1 MEQASNNHFP
11 KNSTACPNGSEEW
24 GEKKA
29 SPAGRGREGAKR
41 LVSLDLLRGLTVA
54 MMILVNNGYGE
65 SFSQLRHKEWNGMTV
80 CDLVFPFFLFMVGIS
95 TYLSLRKTQFQATT
109 AVLQKIFKRA
119 VLLFLIGL
127 GINWFDHAIGGD
139 VLCFGHLRIW
149 AVMQR
154 IALCYLAASLFAVYA
169 NHKYTI
175 PTIVA
180 LLAVYTLI
188 ITLGNGYAY
197 DAEANILAQADLR
210 LFGYDHLYHKSPVDP
225 EGLLSTIPAIAHTLI
240 GLLCGKLVCS
250 KVSPKEKVRNI
261 FIFGALLTIAGFA
274 LSLWLPLNK
283 RIWSPSYV
291 LATCGLAMLL
301 LSLIIKAEKRF
312 PSLFLS
318 PLRYESE
325 QARAQEGRGGSLV
338 VVPLLVFGMNPLFLY
353 VLSELMAIVFGHFG
367 ISTLIFDTIHSVVSA
382 PKWASLCY
390 AFTFVLLNWL
400 VGYVLYRKK
409 VFIKL

>member
-11 KNSTACPNGSEEW
+11 KNSTACPNGSEER

-240 GLLCGKLVCS
+240 GFLCGKLVCS

-301 LSLIIKAEKRF
+301 LSLIIKIEQTT
-312 PSLFLS
+312 
-318 PLRYESE
+318 PLIQRDG
-325 QARAQEGRGGSLV
+325 QGGGSAV
-338 VVPLLVFGMNPLFLY
+338 VVAFLVFGMNPLFLY

-367 ISTLIFDTIHSVVSA
+367 ISEWLFNSIHSVVSA

-390 AFTFVLLNWL
+390 ALTFVFINWL
-400 VGYVLYRKK
+400 VGYILYRKK
-409 VFIKL
+409 IFIKI

>member
-1 MEQASNNHFP
+1 MEQASNNHFR
-11 KNSTACPNGSEEW
+11 KNSTACPNGSEER

-29 SPAGRGREGAKR
+29 SPAGRCREGAKR

-65 SFSQLRHKEWNGMTV
+65 SFSHLRHKEWNGMTV

-169 NHKYTI
+169 NHKY

-240 GLLCGKLVCS
+240 GFLCGKLVCS

-301 LSLIIKAEKRF
+301 LSLIAKIEH
-312 PSLFLS
+312 ST
-318 PLRYESE
+318 PLLHR
-325 QARAQEGRGGSLV
+325 EGQGGGSLV
-338 VVPLLVFGMNPLFLY
+338 AVPLLVFGMNPLFLY

>member
-1 MEQASNNHFP
+1 MTTN
-11 KNSTACPNGSEEW
+11 
-24 GEKKA
+24 KKQ
-29 SPAGRGREGAKR
+29 R

-65 SFSQLRHKEWNGMTV
+65 SFSQLRHVKWNGMTV

-95 TYLSLRKTQFQATT
+95 TYLSLRKTQFQATPY
-109 AVLQKIFKRA
+109 VLRKIFKRA

-149 AVMQR
+149 AVLQR
-154 IALCYLAASLFAVYA
+154 IALCYLAASLFAIYA

-175 PTIVA
+175 PTIVG
-180 LLAVYTLI
+180 LLVIYILI
-188 ITLGNGYAY
+188 ITLGNGYAF
-197 DAEANILAQADLR
+197 DAEANILAQVDLH

-225 EGLLSTIPAIAHTLI
+225 EGLVSTIPAIAHTLI
-240 GLLCGKLVCS
+240 GFLCGKLVCS

-261 FIFGALLTIAGFA
+261 FIFGLLLTIAGFA

-283 RIWSPSYV
+283 RIWSPSFV

-301 LSLIIKAEKRF
+301 LALIMKIEQWA
-312 PSLFLS
+312 PSS
-318 PLRYESE
+318 MNK
-325 QARAQEGRGGSLV
+325 GGWV
-338 VVPLLVFGMNPLFLY
+338 ILLVFGMNPLFLY
-353 VLSELMAIVFGHFG
+353 VLSEFMAIIFGHFG
-367 ISTLIFDTIHSVVSA
+367 ISTIIFDSIHSVVSA

-390 AFTFVLLNWL
+390 ALTFVLLNWL

-409 VFIKL
+409 IFIKI

>member
-65 SFSQLRHKEWNGMTV
+65 SFEQLRHKEWNGMTV

-109 AVLQKIFKRA
+109 AVLKKIFKRA

-240 GLLCGKLVCS
+240 GFLCGKLVCS

-301 LSLIIKAEKRF
+301 LSLIIKIEQTT
-312 PSLFLS
+312 
-318 PLRYESE
+318 PLIQRDG
-325 QARAQEGRGGSLV
+325 QGGGSAV
-338 VVPLLVFGMNPLFLY
+338 AVAFLVFGMNPLFLY
-353 VLSELMAIVFGHFG
+353 VLSELMAIEFGHFG
-367 ISTLIFDTIHSVVSA
+367 ISEWLFNSIHSVVSA

-390 AFTFVLLNWL
+390 ALTFVFINWL
-400 VGYVLYRKK
+400 VGYILYRKK
-409 VFIKL
+409 IFIKI

>member
-1 MEQASNNHFP
+1 MTTN
-11 KNSTACPNGSEEW
+11 
-24 GEKKA
+24 KKQ
-29 SPAGRGREGAKR
+29 R

-80 CDLVFPFFLFMVGIS
+80 CDLVFPFFLFMMGIS
-95 TYLSLRKTQFQATT
+95 TYLSLRKTQFQATPY
-109 AVLQKIFKRA
+109 VLRKVFKRT

-127 GINWFDHAIGGD
+127 AINWFDHAIGGD

-149 AVMQR
+149 AVLQR

-175 PTIVA
+175 PTIVG
-180 LLAVYTLI
+180 LLVVYILI
-188 ITLGNGYAY
+188 ITLGNGYAF
-197 DAEANILAQADLR
+197 DAEANILAQVDLR

-225 EGLLSTIPAIAHTLI
+225 EGLVSTIPAIAHTLI
-240 GLLCGKLVCS
+240 GFLCGKLVCS
-250 KVSPKEKVRNI
+250 KVSPREKVRNI
-261 FIFGALLTIAGFA
+261 FIFGLLLTIAGFA

-283 RIWSPSYV
+283 RIWSPSFV

-301 LSLIIKAEKRF
+301 LALIMKIEQWA
-312 PSLFLS
+312 PSS
-318 PLRYESE
+318 MNK
-325 QARAQEGRGGSLV
+325 GGWV
-338 VVPLLVFGMNPLFLY
+338 VLLVFGMNPLFLY
-353 VLSELMAIVFGHFG
+353 VLSEFMAIIFGHFG
-367 ISTLIFDTIHSVVSA
+367 ISTIIFDSIHSVVSA

-390 AFTFVLLNWL
+390 ALTFVLLNWL

-409 VFIKL
+409 IFIKI

>member
-11 KNSTACPNGSEEW
+11 KNSTACPNGSEER

-240 GLLCGKLVCS
+240 GFLCGKLVCS

-261 FIFGALLTIAGFA
+261 FIFGALLTVAGFA

-283 RIWSPSYV
+283 RIWSPSFV

-301 LSLIIKAEKRF
+301 LSLIIKIEQTT
-312 PSLFLS
+312 
-318 PLRYESE
+318 PLLQRDG
-325 QARAQEGRGGSLV
+325 QGGGSAV
-338 VVPLLVFGMNPLFLY
+338 AVAFLVFGMNPLFLY

-367 ISTLIFDTIHSVVSA
+367 ISEWLFNSIHSVVSA

-390 AFTFVLLNWL
+390 ALTFVFINWL
-400 VGYVLYRKK
+400 VGYILYRKK
-409 VFIKL
+409 IFIKI

>member
-188 ITLGNGYAY
+188 IMLGNGYAY

-240 GLLCGKLVCS
+240 GFLCGKLVCS

-301 LSLIIKAEKRF
+301 LSLIIKIEQTT
-312 PSLFLS
+312 
-318 PLRYESE
+318 PLIQRDG
-325 QARAQEGRGGSLV
+325 QGGGSAV
-338 VVPLLVFGMNPLFLY
+338 VVAFLVFGMNPLFLY

-367 ISTLIFDTIHSVVSA
+367 ISEWLFNSIHSVVSA

-390 AFTFVLLNWL
+390 ALTFVFINWL
-400 VGYVLYRKK
+400 VGYILYRKK
-409 VFIKL
+409 IFIKI

>member
-11 KNSTACPNGSEEW
+11 KNSTACPNGSEER

-240 GLLCGKLVCS
+240 GFLCGKLVCS

-301 LSLIIKAEKRF
+301 LSLIIKIEQTT
-312 PSLFLS
+312 
-318 PLRYESE
+318 PLIQRDG
-325 QARAQEGRGGSLV
+325 QGGGSAV
-338 VVPLLVFGMNPLFLY
+338 AVAFLVFGMNPLFLY

-367 ISTLIFDTIHSVVSA
+367 ISEWLFNSIHSVVSA

-390 AFTFVLLNWL
+390 ALTFVFINWL
-400 VGYVLYRKK
+400 VGYILYRKK
-409 VFIKL
+409 IFIKI

>member
-1 MEQASNNHFP
+1 MEQASNNHFR
-11 KNSTACPNGSEEW
+11 KNSTDCPNGSEER

-29 SPAGRGREGAKR
+29 SPAGRCREGAKR

-65 SFSQLRHKEWNGMTV
+65 SFSHLRHKEWNGMTV

-240 GLLCGKLVCS
+240 GFLCGKLVCS

-301 LSLIIKAEKRF
+301 LSLIAKIEH
-312 PSLFLS
+312 ST
-318 PLRYESE
+318 PLLHR
-325 QARAQEGRGGSLV
+325 EGQGGGSLV
-338 VVPLLVFGMNPLFLY
+338 AVPLLVFGMNPLFLY

>member
-95 TYLSLRKTQFQATT
+95 TYLSLRKTQFQPTPY
-109 AVLQKIFKRA
+109 VLRKILKRA

-127 GINWFDHAIGGD
+127 GINWFDHAISGD

-240 GLLCGKLVCS
+240 GFLCGKLVCS

-301 LSLIIKAEKRF
+301 LSLIIKIEQTT
-312 PSLFLS
+312 
-318 PLRYESE
+318 PLIQRDG
-325 QARAQEGRGGSLV
+325 QGGGSAV
-338 VVPLLVFGMNPLFLY
+338 VVAFLVFGMNPLFLY

-367 ISTLIFDTIHSVVSA
+367 ISEWLFNSIHSVVSA

-390 AFTFVLLNWL
+390 ALTFVFINWL
-400 VGYVLYRKK
+400 VGYILYRKK
-409 VFIKL
+409 IFIKI

>member
-29 SPAGRGREGAKR
+29 SPAGRGREGGKR

-95 TYLSLRKTQFQATT
+95 TYLSLRKTQFQATP
-109 AVLQKIFKRA
+109 AVLRKIFKRA

-127 GINWFDHAIGGD
+127 GINWFDHAISGD

-154 IALCYLAASLFAVYA
+154 IALCYLAASLFAIYA

-175 PTIVA
+175 TTIVA
-180 LLAVYTLI
+180 LLVVYTLI

-240 GLLCGKLVCS
+240 GFLCGKLVCS

-301 LSLIIKAEKRF
+301 LSLIIKIEQTT
-312 PSLFLS
+312 
-318 PLRYESE
+318 PLIQRDG
-325 QARAQEGRGGSLV
+325 QGGGSAV
-338 VVPLLVFGMNPLFLY
+338 VVAFLVFGMNPLFLY

-367 ISTLIFDTIHSVVSA
+367 ISEWLFNSIHSVVSA

-390 AFTFVLLNWL
+390 ALTFVFINWL
-400 VGYVLYRKK
+400 VGYILYRKK
-409 VFIKL
+409 IFIKI

>member
-11 KNSTACPNGSEEW
+11 KNSTACPNGSEER

-65 SFSQLRHKEWNGMTV
+65 SFEHLRHKEWNGMTV

-139 VLCFGHLRIW
+139 VLSFGHLRIW

-197 DAEANILAQADLR
+197 DAETNILAQADLR

-240 GLLCGKLVCS
+240 GFLCGKLVCS

-301 LSLIIKAEKRF
+301 LSLIAKIEH
-312 PSLFLS
+312 ST
-318 PLRYESE
+318 PLLHR
-325 QARAQEGRGGSLV
+325 EGQGGGSLV

-390 AFTFVLLNWL
+390 ALTFVLMNWL

>member
-11 KNSTACPNGSEEW
+11 KNSTACPNGSEER

-29 SPAGRGREGAKR
+29 SPAGRGREGGKR

-65 SFSQLRHKEWNGMTV
+65 SFSQLRHKEWNGLTV

-95 TYLSLRKTQFQATT
+95 TYLSLRKTQFQATPY
-109 AVLQKIFKRA
+109 VLRKIFKRA

-149 AVMQR
+149 AVLQR
-154 IALCYLAASLFAVYA
+154 IALCYLAASLFAIYA

-180 LLAVYTLI
+180 LLVVYALI

-240 GLLCGKLVCS
+240 GFLCGKLVCS

-283 RIWSPSYV
+283 RIWSPSFV

-301 LSLIIKAEKRF
+301 LALIMKIEQWA
-312 PSLFLS
+312 PSS
-318 PLRYESE
+318 MNK
-325 QARAQEGRGGSLV
+325 GGWV
-338 VVPLLVFGMNPLFLY
+338 VLLVFGMNPLFLY
-353 VLSELMAIVFGHFG
+353 VLSEFMAIIFGHFG
-367 ISTLIFDTIHSVVSA
+367 ISTIIFDSIHSVISA

-390 AFTFVLLNWL
+390 ALTFVLLNWL

-409 VFIKL
+409 IFIKI

>member
-1 MEQASNNHFP
+1 MEQASNNHFRH
-11 KNSTACPNGSEEW
+11 NSTACPNGSEER
-24 GEKKA
+24 GEKKV
-29 SPAGRGREGAKR
+29 SPVGRGREGAKR

-197 DAEANILAQADLR
+197 DAETNILAQADLR

-240 GLLCGKLVCS
+240 GFLCGKLVCS

-301 LSLIIKAEKRF
+301 LSLIAKIEH
-312 PSLFLS
+312 ST
-318 PLRYESE
+318 PLLHR
-325 QARAQEGRGGSLV
+325 EGQGGGSLV
-338 VVPLLVFGMNPLFLY
+338 AVPLLVFGMNPLFLY

-367 ISTLIFDTIHSVVSA
+367 ISALIFDTIHSVVSA

-390 AFTFVLLNWL
+390 ALTFVLLNWL

-409 VFIKL
+409 IFIKI